1 MALATLADCKSQLDI
16 NPSNT
21 AQDARL
27 TLYINAASQAIETY
41 CGRQFSL
48 NAARTEFH
56 DGDASNVIVS
66 HHWPINSISE
76 VWIDTDRLFVDT
88 AKQLASTDY
97 TQQGENRIYGHY
109 EGVNSVRAVV
119 EAAGEVGVKFITLY
133 AFSTENW
140 NRPKEEVDA
149 LMELLV
155 STISAETPQLN
166 KKNVRLQAIGNLNS
180 LPPACLQ
187 ELNESIDLT
196 SKNTGLTLV
205 LALSYS
211 AKWELIDAVKQIAT
225 QVKNGDLAIDAI
237 TEKQIEQC
245 LCTKHIPDP
254 ELMIRTSGE
263 HRISNFLLWQ
273 LAYAEFYFTDK
284 LWPDFRK
291 DDLYE
296 AILNYQNRERRFGK
310 TSEQLTQS

>member
-1 MALATLADCKSQLDI
+1 MSHKNNIDLQKVPQHI
-16 NPSNT
+16 
-21 AQDARL
+21 
-27 TLYINAASQAIETY
+27 AIIMDGN
-41 CGRQFSL
+41 GR
-48 NAARTEFH
+48 
-56 DGDASNVIVS
+56 
-66 HHWPINSISE
+66 W
-76 VWIDTDRLFVDT
+76 
-88 AKQLASTDY
+88 AK
-97 TQQGENRIYGHY
+97 QQGENRIYGHY
-109 EGVNSVRAVV
+109 EGVNSVREVV
-119 EAAGEVGVKFITLY
+119 EAAGEVGVKYITLY

-180 LPPACLQ
+180 LPPACLE
-187 ELNESIDLT
+187 ELNESIETT

-211 AKWELIDAVKQIAT
+211 SKWELIDVIKHIAT
-225 QVKNGDLAIDAI
+225 DAKNGTINIEDIS
-237 TEKQIEQC
+237 EKHIEQY

-273 LAYAEFYFTDK
+273 LAYAEFYFTET

-291 DDLYE
+291 EDLYE
-296 AILNYQNRERRFGK
+296 AILNFQNRERRFGK
-310 TSEQLTQS
+310 TSEQLTQTK